1 MEGLALEMQ
10 TESRDE
16 QSQNG
21 WRLAGGWL
29 EGKEGTCLFSWLVL
43 GSGKLAQGAQCTQ
56 VPSLV
61 GRTEQRVSSLG

>member
-21 WRLAGGWL
+21 WRLAGGK
-29 EGKEGTCLFSWLVL
+29 GGHMSILV
-43 GSGKLAQGAQCTQ
+43 
-56 VPSLV
+56 V
-61 GRTEQRVSSLG
+61 GPGFR